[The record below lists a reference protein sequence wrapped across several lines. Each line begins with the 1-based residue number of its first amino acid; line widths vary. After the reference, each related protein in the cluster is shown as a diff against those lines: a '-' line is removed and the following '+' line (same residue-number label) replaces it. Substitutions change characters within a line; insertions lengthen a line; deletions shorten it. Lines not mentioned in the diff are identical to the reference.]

1 MRNSAEPTNCPNGW
15 VRRLRSRV
23 RCVRMSA
30 SVANQESTPDAL
42 TPPEGHPRY
51 PLVDSLRGIAA
62 LGVVMFHTSYFL
74 HARDTVLGRPL
85 AHLDS
90 GVAIFF
96 ALTGFLLYRPF
107 VAASLGRAPRVPVR
121 LFYWRRALRIAPGY
135 WVALLVLAPLI
146 ASSPWRFAPP
156 YGLPNA
162 AFAQIY
168 YSSWVGSGTTTAW
181 SICIEVV
188 FYLLLPLYAA

>member
-1 MRNSAEPTNCPNGW
+1 MGSSAEPTNCPNGR
-15 VRRLRSRV
+15 VRRLRSCV

-74 HARDTVLGRPL
+74 TARDTSLGRPL

-107 VAASLGRAPRVPVR
+107 LAGSLGQAPGVPVR
-121 LFYWRRALRIAPGY
+121 LFYWRRALRIAPAY
-135 WVALLVLAPLI
+135 WVALLVLAPFI
-146 ASSPWRFAPP
+146 VRSPWQLAEP
-156 YGLPNA
+156 
-162 AFAQIY
+162 
-168 YSSWVGSGTTTAW
+168 
-181 SICIEVV
+181 
-188 FYLLLPLYAA
+188 